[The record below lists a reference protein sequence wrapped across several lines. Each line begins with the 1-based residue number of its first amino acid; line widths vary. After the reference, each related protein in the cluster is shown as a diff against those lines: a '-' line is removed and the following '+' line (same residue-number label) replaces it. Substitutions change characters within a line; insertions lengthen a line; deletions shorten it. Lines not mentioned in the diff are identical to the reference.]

1 MRFIVAT
8 LAAEYA
14 ARGLTGAREWEALRA
29 GLSGK
34 PVSLGKWHAAARDL
48 SLAVYAV
55 PDAVLAPVASVLAMG
70 LEGGRVGPSAT
81 NIHVQ
86 ALTEVRNLDAH
97 GTPTPGAQAPGRLAQ
112 TDEGFRHFASALR
125 PLAKLPIWVA
135 GRAGLTQGE
144 QRAELHALRGLD
156 SASPRKV
163 VLNGAMEQHRPFVVS
178 ARGEVL
184 YLDPLLSW
192 CEWSYGHGLTRPFEL
207 RIFEGWKSGLPLF
220 SDPHGFDRS
229 CPPAGLK
236 KGTPADWLSAHAA
249 GSLVAGLFLPHDET
263 VKGLRDPDLSE
274 PRPELPGFRLGARL
288 GHGGNGRVYAG
299 RRLDTGEPVA
309 VKVLPAALFAD
320 AAAGERLRRE
330 YLAMQRLTHRNIAQV
345 YDFLPDLPHG
355 PTLVMEH
362 VLGENLRVAVNRR
375 PMDVMNAVHIVEQV
389 LAGLALAHR
398 ERVVH
403 RDVTP
408 ENVLV
413 GAGGEVKLID
423 FGIAIVAGDDR
434 MTRTM
439 DGLGKLH
446 FAAPEQVERPRE
458 VGPPADVFAVGRLL
472 GFLVSG
478 SVVPVE
484 QLAQLPGAL
493 QEIVRKATQEA
504 ARLRYPDA
512 ATMLRALAE
521 ARQRGWRGAPV
532 ALGDQLSPDC
542 RVEAVLSSA
551 GEGLWFVR
559 ILDVKRD
566 TRCLGVVSERRQE
579 AEEAL
584 EAALGKLSLEER
596 ESLGDPDTR
605 KTPDG
610 IHWCRL
616 KVAAIDEVGGPFG
629 TPRRVRS
636 AVAPVKAVPE
646 RPSPPAAPKV
656 APAMSAPPTK
666 LTPTVSGGGARGVM
680 SSRSPGAASGNA
692 WRPPSPE
699 ETGELDLHRRA
710 LPAGLAGLVFLLIPF
725 FWPIVLVRVLA
736 RQVEWR
742 APPPLREPLPPY
754 LSQPARLERGAEPLS
769 VARRFDALAMVVLAQ
784 RHLGGTQ
791 PLSLDTRRYFRE
803 QPTRPC
809 WVVLTL
815 PDSAHSDVHRRLLAG
830 RLTRLRAIHALR
842 ALHRAVVN
850 GDSALPPESLRHLQ
864 VTQTLLHRLAHG
876 GGRGVAPDRVEQ
888 FLRER

>member
-14 ARGLTGAREWEALRA
+14 ARGLTGARAWESLRKDLA
-29 GLSGK
+29 AK
-34 PVSLGKWHAAARDL
+34 PVGLGKWHAAARDL

-55 PDAVLAPVASVLAMG
+55 PEAVLAPVASVLASG
-70 LEGGRVGPSAT
+70 VEGGGVVPSAT
-81 NIHVQ
+81 NAHVQ
-86 ALTEVRNLDAH
+86 TLTDARNGYVH
-97 GTPTPGAQAPGRLAQ
+97 GPTTPGAQAPGWLVR

-125 PLAKLPIWVA
+125 PLAKLSIWVA

-156 SASPRKV
+156 STSPRKV

-192 CEWSYGHGLTRPFEL
+192 SEWSYEHGLTRPFEL
-207 RIFEGWKSGLPLF
+207 RIFEGWKAGLPLF
-220 SDPHGFDRS
+220 SDPHGFDSS
-229 CPPAGLK
+229 CAPAGLAE
-236 KGTPADWLSAHAA
+236 GSPADWLSAHGA
-249 GSLVAGLFLPHDET
+249 GSLVSGLFLLYDET
-263 VKGLRDPDLSE
+263 VKALRDPELAE
-274 PRPELPGFRLGARL
+274 PQPEVPGFRLGARL

-309 VKVLPAALFAD
+309 VKVLPAALLAD

-398 ERVVH
+398 EGVVH

-458 VGPPADVFAVGRLL
+458 VGPPADVFAVGRVL

-478 SVVPVE
+478 SVVPGE

-493 QEIVRKATQEA
+493 QAIYRKATEPD
-504 ARLRYPDA
+504 ARLRHADA
-512 ATMLRALAE
+512 ATMLGVLAD
-521 ARQRGWRGAPV
+521 ARRRGWEGAPV
-532 ALGDQLSPDC
+532 AVGDQLSPDC

-584 EAALGKLSLEER
+584 EAALGKLSPQDR

-616 KVAAIDEVGGPFG
+616 KVAAIDQVGGPFG

-680 SSRSPGAASGNA
+680 SSRSPGVASGNA

-699 ETGELDLHRRA
+699 ETGEPDLFRPA
-710 LPAGLAGLVFLLIPF
+710 LPAGLVGLVFFLVPL
-725 FWPIVLVRVLA
+725 FWPFVLVKFMR
-736 RQVEWR
+736 RQAEWR
-742 APPPLREPLPPY
+742 APPPLNEPLPTY
-754 LSQPARLERGAEPLS
+754 LSQLARIERGAEPLS
-769 VARRFDALAMVVLAQ
+769 VARRFDALALVVLAQ
-784 RHLGGTQ
+784 RHLRGTQ

-809 WVVLTL
+809 WAVLTL
-815 PDSAHSDVHRRLLAG
+815 PDSAHSDTHRRLLGG
-830 RLTRLRAIHALR
+830 RLTRLQAIHALR

-850 GDSALPPESLRHLQ
+850 GDSALPPESLRHLH

-876 GGRGVAPDRVEQ
+876 GGRDVAPDRVEQ